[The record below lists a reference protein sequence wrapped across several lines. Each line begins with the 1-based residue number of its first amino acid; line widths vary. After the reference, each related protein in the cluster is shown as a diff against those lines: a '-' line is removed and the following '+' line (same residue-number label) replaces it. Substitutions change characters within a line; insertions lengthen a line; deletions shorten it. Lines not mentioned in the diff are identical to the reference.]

1 MCAQSCPTL
10 CDSMDCSPPGSFI
23 HGILQVSILE
33 WVAIPSSKRSSQL
46 RDRTH
51 VSYVAGV
58 YITADPPGKPF
69 KTVSYKRNLYKFQ
82 RILIIQTVLFDDK
95 AIKLEMYNKS
105 SFFFLISRQAKVCET
120 LVDGNNNFIFFKKL

>member
-1 MCAQSCPTL
+1 
-10 CDSMDCSPPGSFI
+10 MDCSPPGSFI
-23 HGILQVSILE
+23 HGILQVSILG

-95 AIKLEMYNKS
+95 TIKLEMYNKS
-105 SFFFLISRQAKVCET
+105 SFFF
-120 LVDGNNNFIFFKKL
+120 